1 MDIIG
6 HFCGHLVIAVYDE
19 TVKCLIVTSYFM
31 TNYQVTI
38 TNDIL
43 NLISEIDE
51 FKGKWQAINTLS
63 PDRLKM
69 LKKSATIESI
79 ASSTRIEG
87 VKLTDAQVETL
98 LSNIRKTSF
107 KNRDEE
113 EVAGYSDAMDL
124 ILESFED
131 LKITENH
138 LKQLHSV
145 LLKHSS
151 KDIRHRGEYK
161 KLDNH
166 VVAFDAN
173 GKEIGIVFKTATP
186 FETPMKMADLLEWT
200 NKAFE
205 LKETHPLIITGIFI
219 VVFLAIHPFQD
230 GNGRLSRILTNLLL
244 LKLGY
249 SYIQYS
255 SLESIIEDNKDL
267 YYKNLRDCQTT
278 LETKKIRFEN
288 WILFFL
294 KSLKKQKDNLEKKV
308 KSEKI
313 LQENFGELHLEIL
326 KILKNHNRLAVSEIQ
341 RLTGANRSTIKVKL
355 RDLIEMKKIQSFG
368 KGRGVTYAI
377 SEAI

>member
-1 MDIIG
+1 MD
-6 HFCGHLVIAVYDE
+6 
-19 TVKCLIVTSYFM
+19 
-31 TNYQVTI
+31 NYQVII
-38 TNDIL
+38 TNEIL

-87 VKLTDAQVETL
+87 VKLTDEQVETL
-98 LSNIRKTSF
+98 LSKIRTTSF

-131 LKITENH
+131 LKLTENH
-138 LKQLHSV
+138 LKQLHFI
-145 LLKHSS
+145 LLQHSS

-166 VVAFDAN
+166 IVAFDAS

-186 FETPMKMADLLEWT
+186 FETPLKMADLLSWA

-205 LKETHPLIITGIFI
+205 LKLTHPLISTGIFI

-230 GNGRLSRILTNLLL
+230 GNGRLSRVLTNLLL

-255 SLESIIEDNKDL
+255 SLESVIEDNKDL
-267 YYKNLRDCQTT
+267 YYKNLHSCQAT
-278 LETKKIRFEN
+278 LESKKIKFEN

-308 KSEKI
+308 KVEKI
-313 LQENFGELHLEIL
+313 LQENFHSLHLEIL
-326 KILKNHNRLAVSEIQ
+326 KILKHHNSLSISEIQ
-341 RLTGANRSTIKVKL
+341 RLSQANRNTLKVKL
-355 RDLIEMKKIQSFG
+355 KELVGMKKIKSFG
-368 KGRGVTYAI
+368 KGRGITYTI
-377 SEAI
+377 STN

>member
-1 MDIIG
+1 M
-6 HFCGHLVIAVYDE
+6 
-19 TVKCLIVTSYFM
+19 S
-31 TNYQVTI
+31 NYQVAI
-38 TNDIL
+38 TNEIL

-87 VKLTDAQVETL
+87 VQLTDAQVETL
-98 LSNIRKTSF
+98 LSKVRKKSF
-107 KNRDEE
+107 KSRDEE
-113 EVAGYSDAMDL
+113 EVVGYSDAMDF

-138 LKQLHSV
+138 IKQLHAI

-166 VVAFDAN
+166 VVAIDAK
-173 GKEIGIVFKTATP
+173 GKEIGVIFKTATP
-186 FETPMKMADLLEWT
+186 FKTPMKMADLIEWT

-205 LKETHPLIITGIFI
+205 LKEIHPLIITGIFI

-230 GNGRLSRILTNLLL
+230 GNGRISRILTNLLL

-255 SLESIIEDNKDL
+255 SLESIIEDNKDA
-267 YYKNLRDCQTT
+267 YYKNLRDCQIT
-278 LETKKIRFEN
+278 LEAKKIKFEN

-313 LQENFGELHLEIL
+313 LQENFGEIHLEIL

-341 RLTGANRSTIKVKL
+341 RLSGANRNTLKVKL
-355 RDLIEMKKIQSFG
+355 RELVEMKKIKTFG
-368 KGRGVTYAI
+368 KGRGVVY
-377 SEAI
+377 EAC

>member
-1 MDIIG
+1 M
-6 HFCGHLVIAVYDE
+6 V
-19 TVKCLIVTSYFM
+19 
-31 TNYQVTI
+31 NYQVTI
-38 TNDIL
+38 TNEIL

-63 PDRLKM
+63 PDRLRM

-87 VKLTDAQVETL
+87 VKLTDAQIETL
-98 LSNIRKTSF
+98 LSNINKTSF
-107 KNRDEE
+107 KSRDEE

-124 ILESFED
+124 ILTSFEN
-131 LKITENH
+131 LNLNENH
-138 LKQLHSV
+138 LKQLHSI

-166 VVAFDAN
+166 VVAFDAK

-186 FETPMKMADLLEWT
+186 FETPMKMADLLEWS
-200 NKAFE
+200 NKVFS

-219 VVFLAIHPFQD
+219 VIFLAIHPFQD

-249 SYIQYS
+249 NYVQYS
-255 SLESIIEDNKDL
+255 SLESVIEDNKDL
-267 YYKNLRDCQTT
+267 YYKNLRDCQKT
-278 LETKKIRFEN
+278 LDAKKIKFEN

-294 KSLKKQKDNLEKKV
+294 KSLKKQKDNLERKV
-308 KSEKI
+308 KVEKI
-313 LQENFGELHLEIL
+313 LQENFHELHLEIL
-326 KILKNHNRLAVSEIQ
+326 KILKSHNRLAVSEIQ
-341 RLTGANRSTIKVKL
+341 KLTGANRSTLKVKL
-355 RDLIEMKKIQSFG
+355 RDLIEMRKIKTLG
-368 KGRGVTYAI
+368 KGRGVVYEI
-377 SEAI
+377 N

>member
-1 MDIIG
+1 M
-6 HFCGHLVIAVYDE
+6 
-19 TVKCLIVTSYFM
+19 S
-31 TNYQVTI
+31 NYQVAI
-38 TNDIL
+38 TNEIL

-51 FKGKWQAINTLS
+51 FKGKWQAVNTLS

-87 VKLTDAQVETL
+87 VQLTDAQVETL
-98 LSNIRKTSF
+98 LSKVRKKSF
-107 KNRDEE
+107 KSRDEE
-113 EVAGYSDAMDL
+113 EVVGYSDAMDF

-131 LKITENH
+131 LKITQNH
-138 LKQLHSV
+138 IKQLHAI

-166 VVAFDAN
+166 VVAIDAK
-173 GKEIGIVFKTATP
+173 GKEIGVIFKTATP
-186 FETPMKMADLLEWT
+186 FKTPMKMADLIEWT

-205 LKETHPLIITGIFI
+205 LKEIHPLIITGIFI

-230 GNGRLSRILTNLLL
+230 GNGRISRILTNLLL

-255 SLESIIEDNKDL
+255 SLESIIEDNKDA
-267 YYKNLRDCQTT
+267 YYKNLRDCQIT
-278 LETKKIRFEN
+278 LEAKKIKFEG

-308 KSEKI
+308 ALEKI

-326 KILKNHNRLAVSEIQ
+326 KVLKNHKRLAVSEIQ
-341 RLTGANRSTIKVKL
+341 RLSGANRNTLKVKL
-355 RDLIEMKKIQSFG
+355 RELVEMRKIKTFG
-368 KGRGVTYAI
+368 KGRGVVYEI
-377 SEAI
+377 V

>member
-1 MDIIG
+1 
-6 HFCGHLVIAVYDE
+6 
-19 TVKCLIVTSYFM
+19 M

-38 TNDIL
+38 TNEIL

-51 FKGKWQAINTLS
+51 FKGKWQAINMLS

-87 VKLTDAQVETL
+87 VQLTDSQVETL
-98 LSNIRKTSF
+98 LSKVRKKSF
-107 KNRDEE
+107 KSRDEE
-113 EVAGYSDAMDL
+113 EVVGYSDAMDF

-138 LKQLHSV
+138 IKQLHAI

-166 VVAFDAN
+166 VVAIDTK
-173 GKEIGIVFKTATP
+173 GKEIGIIFKTATP
-186 FETPMKMADLLEWT
+186 FKTPMKMADLIEWT
-200 NKAFE
+200 SKAFE
-205 LKETHPLIITGIFI
+205 LKEIHPLIITGIFI

-230 GNGRLSRILTNLLL
+230 GNGRISRILTNLLL

-255 SLESIIEDNKDL
+255 SLESIIEDNKDA
-267 YYKNLRDCQTT
+267 YYKNLRDCQIT
-278 LETKKIRFEN
+278 LEAKKIKFEN

-308 KSEKI
+308 KAEKI
-313 LQENFGELHLEIL
+313 MQENFGELHLEIL
-326 KILKNHNRLAVSEIQ
+326 KILKNYNRLAISDIQ
-341 RLTGANRSTIKVKL
+341 RLTKANRSTLKAKL
-355 RDLIEMKKIQSFG
+355 RDLIEMRKIKTFG
-368 KGRGVTYAI
+368 KGRGVVYEI
-377 SEAI
+377 F

>member
-1 MDIIG
+1 M
-6 HFCGHLVIAVYDE
+6 
-19 TVKCLIVTSYFM
+19 S
-31 TNYQVTI
+31 NYQVTI
-38 TNDIL
+38 TNEIL

-87 VKLTDAQVETL
+87 VQLTDAQVETL
-98 LSNIRKTSF
+98 LSKVRKKSF
-107 KNRDEE
+107 KSRDEE
-113 EVAGYSDAMDL
+113 EVVGYSDAMDF

-131 LKITENH
+131 LKITQNH
-138 LKQLHSV
+138 IKQLHSI

-166 VVAFDAN
+166 VVAIDAK
-173 GKEIGIVFKTATP
+173 GKEIGVIFKTATP
-186 FETPMKMADLLEWT
+186 FKTPMKMADLIEWT

-205 LKETHPLIITGIFI
+205 LKEIHPLIITGIFI

-230 GNGRLSRILTNLLL
+230 GNGRISRILTNLLL

-249 SYIQYS
+249 GYIQYS
-255 SLESIIEDNKDL
+255 SLESIIEDNKDA
-267 YYKNLRDCQTT
+267 YYKNLRDCQIT
-278 LETKKIRFEN
+278 LEAKKIKFEN

-308 KSEKI
+308 KAEKI

-326 KILKNHNRLAVSEIQ
+326 KVLKNHNRLAVSEIQ
-341 RLTGANRSTIKVKL
+341 RLSGANRNTLKVKL
-355 RDLIEMKKIQSFG
+355 RELVEMKKIKTFG
-368 KGRGVTYAI
+368 KGRGVVYEI
-377 SEAI
+377 N

>member
-6 HFCGHLVIAVYDE
+6 HFYGHLVSRLYRRAINYYRIII
-19 TVKCLIVTSYFM
+19 LIKFFM
-31 TNYQVTI
+31 IDYKVSIN
-38 TNDIL
+38 NEIL

-98 LSNIRKTSF
+98 LSNINKTSF
-107 KNRDEE
+107 KNRDEG

-124 ILESFED
+124 ILTNSED
-131 LKITENH
+131 LNLNENH
-138 LKQLHSV
+138 LKQLHSI

-166 VVAFDAN
+166 VVAFDAS
-173 GKEIGIVFKTATP
+173 GKEIGVVFRTATP
-186 FETPMKMADLLEWT
+186 FETPMKMAGLLEWT
-200 NKAFE
+200 NKSFL
-205 LKETHPLIITGIFI
+205 LKETHPLLITGIFI
-219 VVFLAIHPFQD
+219 VIFLAIHPFQD
-230 GNGRLSRILTNLLL
+230 RNGRISRILTNLLL

-249 SYIQYS
+249 NYIQYS
-255 SLESIIEDNKDL
+255 SLESIVEDNKDL
-267 YYKNLRDCQTT
+267 YYKNLRDCQKT
-278 LETKKIRFEN
+278 LDAKNIKFKN

-308 KSEKI
+308 KVEKI
-313 LQENFGELHLEIL
+313 LQENFTNFI
-326 KILKNHNRLAVSEIQ
+326 
-341 RLTGANRSTIKVKL
+341 
-355 RDLIEMKKIQSFG
+355 
-368 KGRGVTYAI
+368 
-377 SEAI
+377 

>member
-1 MDIIG
+1 
-6 HFCGHLVIAVYDE
+6 
-19 TVKCLIVTSYFM
+19 M

-38 TNDIL
+38 TNEIL

-87 VKLTDAQVETL
+87 VQLTDAQVETL
-98 LSNIRKTSF
+98 LSKVRKKSF
-107 KNRDEE
+107 KSRDEE
-113 EVAGYSDAMDL
+113 EVVGYSDAMDF

-138 LKQLHSV
+138 IKQLHAI

-166 VVAFDAN
+166 VVAIDAK
-173 GKEIGIVFKTATP
+173 GKEIGVIFKTTTP
-186 FETPMKMADLLEWT
+186 FKTPMKMADLIEWT

-205 LKETHPLIITGIFI
+205 LKEIHPLIITGIFI

-230 GNGRLSRILTNLLL
+230 GNGRISRILTNLFL

-255 SLESIIEDNKDL
+255 SLESIIEDNKDA
-267 YYKNLRDCQTT
+267 YYKNLRDCQIT
-278 LETKKIRFEN
+278 LEAKKIKFEN

-308 KSEKI
+308 KAEKI

-326 KILKNHNRLAVSEIQ
+326 KVLKNHNRLAVSEIQ
-341 RLTGANRSTIKVKL
+341 RLSGANRNTLKVKL
-355 RDLIEMKKIQSFG
+355 RELVEMKKIKTFG
-368 KGRGVTYAI
+368 KGRGVVYEI
-377 SEAI
+377 V

>member
-1 MDIIG
+1 M
-6 HFCGHLVIAVYDE
+6 
-19 TVKCLIVTSYFM
+19 S
-31 TNYQVTI
+31 NYQVAI
-38 TNDIL
+38 TNEIL

-87 VKLTDAQVETL
+87 VQLTDAQVETL
-98 LSNIRKTSF
+98 LSKVRKKSF

-113 EVAGYSDAMDL
+113 EVVGYSDAMDF

-138 LKQLHSV
+138 IKQLHAI

-166 VVAFDAN
+166 VVAIDAK
-173 GKEIGIVFKTATP
+173 GKEIGVIFKTATP
-186 FETPMKMADLLEWT
+186 FKTPMKMADLIEWT

-205 LKETHPLIITGIFI
+205 LKEIHPLIITGIFI

-230 GNGRLSRILTNLLL
+230 GNGRISRILTNLLL

-255 SLESIIEDNKDL
+255 SLESIIEDNKDA
-267 YYKNLRDCQTT
+267 YYKNLRDCQIT
-278 LETKKIRFEN
+278 LEAKKIKFEN

-308 KSEKI
+308 KAEKI

-326 KILKNHNRLAVSEIQ
+326 KVLKNHNRLAVSEIQ
-341 RLTGANRSTIKVKL
+341 RLSGANRNTLKVKL
-355 RDLIEMKKIQSFG
+355 RELVEMKKIKTFG
-368 KGRGVTYAI
+368 KGRGVVYEI
-377 SEAI
+377 V

>member
-1 MDIIG
+1 
-6 HFCGHLVIAVYDE
+6 
-19 TVKCLIVTSYFM
+19 M
-31 TNYQVTI
+31 TKYKVTI
-38 TNDIL
+38 TNEIL
-43 NLISEIDE
+43 NLISELDE

-63 PDRLKM
+63 SDRLRM
-69 LKKSATIESI
+69 LKKSATIESA

-98 LSNIRKTSF
+98 LSKLNKKSF
-107 KNRDEE
+107 KSRDEE
-113 EVAGYSDAMDL
+113 EVVGYSDAMDL

-131 LKITENH
+131 LKLTGNH
-138 LKQLHSV
+138 LKQLHLI

-151 KDIRHRGEYK
+151 KYVRHRGKYK

-166 VVAFDAN
+166 VVAFDAK

-200 NKAFE
+200 SKAFE

-219 VVFLAIHPFQD
+219 VIFLAIHPFQD
-230 GNGRLSRILTNLLL
+230 GNGRLSRIITNLLL

-249 SYIQYS
+249 NYIQYS

-267 YYKNLRDCQTT
+267 YYKNLRDCQST
-278 LETKKIRFEN
+278 LEAKKIKFEN

-308 KSEKI
+308 KAEKI
-313 LQENFGELHLEIL
+313 LQENFHQLHLKIL
-326 KILKNHNRLAVSEIQ
+326 KILKNHNHLSVSEIQ
-341 RLTGANRSTIKVKL
+341 RLSGANRNTLKVKL
-355 RDLIEMKKIQSFG
+355 RELVEMKKIRSFG
-368 KGRGVTYAI
+368 KGRGVTYGT
-377 SEAI
+377 

>member
-1 MDIIG
+1 MI
-6 HFCGHLVIAVYDE
+6 
-19 TVKCLIVTSYFM
+19 
-31 TNYQVTI
+31 NYKVNI
-38 TNDIL
+38 SNDIL

-51 FKGKWQAINTLS
+51 FKGRWQAINTLS

-87 VKLTDAQVETL
+87 VKLSDAQVETL
-98 LSNIRKTSF
+98 LSNVNKTSF
-107 KNRDEE
+107 RNRDEE

-124 ILESFED
+124 ILKNFDD
-131 LKITENH
+131 LEISENH
-138 LKQLHSV
+138 IKQLHSI

-166 VVAFDAN
+166 VVAFDEN

-186 FETPMKMADLLEWT
+186 FETPMEMKDLVVWI
-200 NKAFE
+200 NKSLE

-244 LKLGY
+244 LKLSY

-278 LETKKIRFEN
+278 LDSKKIKFEN
-288 WILFFL
+288 WLIFFL
-294 KSLKKQKDNLEKKV
+294 KSLKKQKDNLEKKI
-308 KSEKI
+308 KAEKI
-313 LQENFGELHLEIL
+313 LQENFDKLHLHIL
-326 KILKNHNRLAVSEIQ
+326 EILKNHNSLSVSDIQ
-341 RLTGANRSTIKVKL
+341 KLSGANYNTLKVKL
-355 RDLIEMKKIQSFG
+355 KDLVQMKKIVAIG
-368 KGRGVTYAI
+368 KGRGVVYQI
-377 SEAI
+377 RINQN

>member
-1 MDIIG
+1 M
-6 HFCGHLVIAVYDE
+6 
-19 TVKCLIVTSYFM
+19 S
-31 TNYQVTI
+31 NYQVAI
-38 TNDIL
+38 TNEIL

-87 VKLTDAQVETL
+87 VQLTDAQVETL
-98 LSNIRKTSF
+98 LSKVRKKSF
-107 KNRDEE
+107 KSRDEE
-113 EVAGYSDAMDL
+113 EVVGYSDAMDF

-131 LKITENH
+131 LKITQNH
-138 LKQLHSV
+138 IKQLHAI

-166 VVAFDAN
+166 VVAIDAK
-173 GKEIGIVFKTATP
+173 GKEIGVIFKTATP
-186 FETPMKMADLLEWT
+186 FKTPMKMADLIEWT

-205 LKETHPLIITGIFI
+205 LKEIHPLIITGIFI

-230 GNGRLSRILTNLLL
+230 GNGRISRILTNLLL

-255 SLESIIEDNKDL
+255 SLESIIEDNKDA
-267 YYKNLRDCQTT
+267 YYKNLRDCQIT
-278 LETKKIRFEN
+278 LEAKKIKFEG

-308 KSEKI
+308 ALEKI

-326 KILKNHNRLAVSEIQ
+326 KVLKNHKRLAVSEIQ
-341 RLTGANRSTIKVKL
+341 RLSGANRNTLKVKL
-355 RDLIEMKKIQSFG
+355 RELVEMRKIKTFG
-368 KGRGVTYAI
+368 KGRGVVYEI
-377 SEAI
+377 V

>member
-1 MDIIG
+1 M
-6 HFCGHLVIAVYDE
+6 
-19 TVKCLIVTSYFM
+19 S
-31 TNYQVTI
+31 NYQVTI
-38 TNDIL
+38 TNEIL

-87 VKLTDAQVETL
+87 VQLTDAQVETL
-98 LSNIRKTSF
+98 LSKVRKKSF
-107 KNRDEE
+107 KSRDEE
-113 EVAGYSDAMDL
+113 EVIGYSDATDF

-138 LKQLHSV
+138 IKQLHAI

-166 VVAFDAN
+166 VVAIDAK
-173 GKEIGIVFKTATP
+173 GKEIGVIFKTATP
-186 FETPMKMADLLEWT
+186 FKTPMKMADLIEWT

-205 LKETHPLIITGIFI
+205 LKEIHPLIIAGIFI

-230 GNGRLSRILTNLLL
+230 GNGRISRILTNLLL

-255 SLESIIEDNKDL
+255 SLESIIEDNKDA
-267 YYKNLRDCQTT
+267 YYKNLRDCQIT
-278 LETKKIRFEN
+278 LEAKKIKFEN

-308 KSEKI
+308 KAEKI

-326 KILKNHNRLAVSEIQ
+326 KVLKNHNRLAVSEIQ
-341 RLTGANRSTIKVKL
+341 RLSGANRNTLKVKL
-355 RDLIEMKKIQSFG
+355 RELVEMKKIKTFG
-368 KGRGVTYAI
+368 KGRGVTYEI
-377 SEAI
+377 NN

>member
-1 MDIIG
+1 MN
-6 HFCGHLVIAVYDE
+6 
-19 TVKCLIVTSYFM
+19 
-31 TNYQVTI
+31 NYQVTI
-38 TNDIL
+38 TNEIL

-87 VKLTDAQVETL
+87 VQLTDAQVETL
-98 LSNIRKTSF
+98 LSKVRKKSF
-107 KNRDEE
+107 KSRDEE
-113 EVAGYSDAMDL
+113 EVVGYSDAMDF

-131 LKITENH
+131 LKITQNH
-138 LKQLHSV
+138 IKQLHAI

-166 VVAFDAN
+166 VVAIDAK
-173 GKEIGIVFKTATP
+173 GKEIGVIFKTATP
-186 FETPMKMADLLEWT
+186 FKTPMKMADLIEWT

-205 LKETHPLIITGIFI
+205 LKEIHPLIITGIFI

-230 GNGRLSRILTNLLL
+230 GNGRISRILTNLLL

-255 SLESIIEDNKDL
+255 SLESIIEDNKDA
-267 YYKNLRDCQTT
+267 YYKNLRDCQIT
-278 LETKKIRFEN
+278 LEAKKIKFEG

-308 KSEKI
+308 ALEKI

-326 KILKNHNRLAVSEIQ
+326 KVLKNHKRLAVSEIQ
-341 RLTGANRSTIKVKL
+341 RLSGANRNTLKVKL
-355 RDLIEMKKIQSFG
+355 RELVEMKKIKTFG
-368 KGRGVTYAI
+368 KGRGVVYEI
-377 SEAI
+377 V

>member
-1 MDIIG
+1 M
-6 HFCGHLVIAVYDE
+6 
-19 TVKCLIVTSYFM
+19 S
-31 TNYQVTI
+31 NYQVAI
-38 TNDIL
+38 TNEIL

-87 VKLTDAQVETL
+87 VQLTDAQVETL
-98 LSNIRKTSF
+98 LSKVRKKSF
-107 KNRDEE
+107 KSRDEE
-113 EVAGYSDAMDL
+113 EVVGYSDAMDF

-138 LKQLHSV
+138 IKQLHAI

-166 VVAFDAN
+166 VVAIDAK
-173 GKEIGIVFKTATP
+173 GKEIGVIFKTATP
-186 FETPMKMADLLEWT
+186 FKTPMKMADLIEWT

-205 LKETHPLIITGIFI
+205 LKEIHPLIITGIFI

-230 GNGRLSRILTNLLL
+230 GNGRISRILTNLLL
-244 LKLGY
+244 LKPGY

-255 SLESIIEDNKDL
+255 SLESIIEDNKDA
-267 YYKNLRDCQTT
+267 YYKNLRDCQIT
-278 LETKKIRFEN
+278 LEAKKIKFEN

-313 LQENFGELHLEIL
+313 LQENFGEIHLEIL

-341 RLTGANRSTIKVKL
+341 RLSGANRNTLKVKL
-355 RDLIEMKKIQSFG
+355 RELVEMKKIKTFG
-368 KGRGVTYAI
+368 KGRGVVY
-377 SEAI
+377 EAC

>member
-1 MDIIG
+1 M
-6 HFCGHLVIAVYDE
+6 
-19 TVKCLIVTSYFM
+19 S
-31 TNYQVTI
+31 NYQVAI
-38 TNDIL
+38 TNEIL

-87 VKLTDAQVETL
+87 VQLTDAQVETL
-98 LSNIRKTSF
+98 LSKVRKKSF
-107 KNRDEE
+107 KSRDEE
-113 EVAGYSDAMDL
+113 EVVGYSDAMDF

-138 LKQLHSV
+138 IKQLHAI

-166 VVAFDAN
+166 VVAIDAK
-173 GKEIGIVFKTATP
+173 GKEIGVIFKTATP
-186 FETPMKMADLLEWT
+186 FKTPMKMADLIEWT

-205 LKETHPLIITGIFI
+205 LKEIHPLIITGIFI

-230 GNGRLSRILTNLLL
+230 GNGRISRILTNLLL

-255 SLESIIEDNKDL
+255 SLESIIEDNKDA
-267 YYKNLRDCQTT
+267 YYKNLRDCQIT
-278 LETKKIRFEN
+278 LEAKKIKFEG

-294 KSLKKQKDNLEKKV
+294 RSLKKQKDNLEKKV
-308 KSEKI
+308 KAEKI
-313 LQENFGELHLEIL
+313 LQENFGELHLKIL
-326 KILKNHNRLAVSEIQ
+326 KVLKNHNRLAVSEIQ
-341 RLTGANRSTIKVKL
+341 RLSGANRNTLKVKL
-355 RDLIEMKKIQSFG
+355 RELVEMKKIKTFG
-368 KGRGVTYAI
+368 KGRGVVYEI
-377 SEAI
+377 F

>member
-1 MDIIG
+1 
-6 HFCGHLVIAVYDE
+6 
-19 TVKCLIVTSYFM
+19 M
-31 TNYQVTI
+31 TKYKITI
-38 TNDIL
+38 TNEIL
-43 NLISEIDE
+43 NLISELDE

-63 PDRLKM
+63 PDRLRM
-69 LKKSATIESI
+69 LKKSATIESV

-98 LSNIRKTSF
+98 LSKIKKKSF
-107 KNRDEE
+107 RSRDEE
-113 EVAGYSDAMDL
+113 EVVGYSDAMDL
-124 ILESFED
+124 ILENFED
-131 LKITENH
+131 LKLTENH
-138 LKQLHSV
+138 LKQLHSI

-151 KDIRHRGEYK
+151 KDVRHRGEYK

-166 VVAFDAN
+166 VVAFDAK

-200 NKAFE
+200 NKAFD

-219 VVFLAIHPFQD
+219 VIFLAIHPFQD

-244 LKLGY
+244 LKLCY

-278 LETKKIRFEN
+278 LEAKKIKFEN

-294 KSLKKQKDNLEKKV
+294 KSLKKQKDNLERKV
-308 KSEKI
+308 KAEKI
-313 LQENFGELHLEIL
+313 LQENFHELHLKIL
-326 KILKNHNRLAVSEIQ
+326 KILKNHNHLSVSEIQ
-341 RLTGANRSTIKVKL
+341 RLSDANRNTLKVKL
-355 RDLIEMKKIQSFG
+355 RELVEMKKIRSFG
-368 KGRGVTYAI
+368 KGRGVTYGI
-377 SEAI
+377 S

>member
-1 MDIIG
+1 M
-6 HFCGHLVIAVYDE
+6 
-19 TVKCLIVTSYFM
+19 S
-31 TNYQVTI
+31 NYQVTI
-38 TNDIL
+38 TNEIL

-87 VKLTDAQVETL
+87 VQLTDAQVETL
-98 LSNIRKTSF
+98 LSKVRKKSF
-107 KNRDEE
+107 KSRDEE
-113 EVAGYSDAMDL
+113 EVVGYSDAMDF

-131 LKITENH
+131 LKITQNH
-138 LKQLHSV
+138 IKQLHSI

-166 VVAFDAN
+166 VVAIDAK
-173 GKEIGIVFKTATP
+173 GKEIGVIFKTATP
-186 FETPMKMADLLEWT
+186 FKTPMKMADLIEWT

-205 LKETHPLIITGIFI
+205 LKEIHPLIITGIFI

-230 GNGRLSRILTNLLL
+230 GNGRISRILTNLLL

-255 SLESIIEDNKDL
+255 SLESIIEDNKDA
-267 YYKNLRDCQTT
+267 YYKNLRDCQIT
-278 LETKKIRFEN
+278 LEAKKIKFEN
-288 WILFFL
+288 WISFFL

-308 KSEKI
+308 KAEKI

-326 KILKNHNRLAVSEIQ
+326 KVLKNHNRLAVSEIQ
-341 RLTGANRSTIKVKL
+341 RLSGANRNTLKVKL
-355 RDLIEMKKIQSFG
+355 RELVEMKKIKTFG
-368 KGRGVTYAI
+368 KGRGVVYEI
-377 SEAI
+377 N

>member
-1 MDIIG
+1 MSD
-6 HFCGHLVIAVYDE
+6 
-19 TVKCLIVTSYFM
+19 
-31 TNYQVTI
+31 YQVTI
-38 TNDIL
+38 TNEIL

-87 VKLTDAQVETL
+87 VQLTDAQVETL
-98 LSNIRKTSF
+98 LSKVRKKSF
-107 KNRDEE
+107 KSRDEE
-113 EVAGYSDAMDL
+113 EVVGYSDAMDF

-138 LKQLHSV
+138 IKQLHAI

-166 VVAFDAN
+166 VVAIDAK
-173 GKEIGIVFKTATP
+173 GKEIGVIFKTATP
-186 FETPMKMADLLEWT
+186 FKTPMKMADLVEWT

-205 LKETHPLIITGIFI
+205 LKEIHPLIITGIFI
-219 VVFLAIHPFQD
+219 VVLLAIHPFQD
-230 GNGRLSRILTNLLL
+230 GNGRISRILTNLLL

-255 SLESIIEDNKDL
+255 SLESIIEDNKDA
-267 YYKNLRDCQTT
+267 YYKNLRDCQIT
-278 LETKKIRFEN
+278 LEAKKIKFEN

-308 KSEKI
+308 KAEKI
-313 LQENFGELHLEIL
+313 LQENFGELHLKIL
-326 KILKNHNRLAVSEIQ
+326 KVLKNHNRLAVSKIQ
-341 RLTGANRSTIKVKL
+341 HLSGANRNTLKVKL
-355 RDLIEMKKIQSFG
+355 RELVEMKKIKTFG
-368 KGRGVTYAI
+368 KGRGVVYEI
-377 SEAI
+377 F

>member
-1 MDIIG
+1 M
-6 HFCGHLVIAVYDE
+6 
-19 TVKCLIVTSYFM
+19 S
-31 TNYQVTI
+31 NYQVAI
-38 TNDIL
+38 TNEIL

-87 VKLTDAQVETL
+87 VQLTDAQVETL
-98 LSNIRKTSF
+98 LSKVKKKSF
-107 KNRDEE
+107 KSRDEE
-113 EVAGYSDAMDL
+113 EVVGYSDAMDF

-138 LKQLHSV
+138 IKQLHAI

-166 VVAFDAN
+166 VLAIDAK
-173 GKEIGIVFKTATP
+173 GKEIGVIFKTATP
-186 FETPMKMADLLEWT
+186 FKTPMKMADLIEWT

-205 LKETHPLIITGIFI
+205 LKEIHPLIITGIFI
-219 VVFLAIHPFQD
+219 VVFLSIHPFQD
-230 GNGRLSRILTNLLL
+230 GNGRISRILTNLLL

-255 SLESIIEDNKDL
+255 SLESIIEDNKDA
-267 YYKNLRDCQTT
+267 YYKNLRDCQIT
-278 LETKKIRFEN
+278 LEAKKIKFEG

-308 KSEKI
+308 ALEKI

-326 KILKNHNRLAVSEIQ
+326 KVLKNHKRLAVSEIQ
-341 RLTGANRSTIKVKL
+341 RLSGANRNTLKVKL
-355 RDLIEMKKIQSFG
+355 RELVEMRKIKTFG
-368 KGRGVTYAI
+368 KGRGVVYEI
-377 SEAI
+377 V

>member
-1 MDIIG
+1 MVLR
-6 HFCGHLVIAVYDE
+6 FK
-19 TVKCLIVTSYFM
+19 TNPFM
-31 TNYQVTI
+31 TNYKVTI
-38 TNDIL
+38 TNEIL

-51 FKGKWQAINTLS
+51 FKGRWRAINTLS

-98 LSNIRKTSF
+98 LSKIKRTSF

-113 EVAGYSDAMDL
+113 EVVGYSDAMDL
-124 ILESFED
+124 VSENFED
-131 LKITENH
+131 LKLTENH
-138 LKQLHSV
+138 LKQLHSI

-161 KLDNH
+161 KLNNH
-166 VVAFDAN
+166 VAAFDAK

-186 FETPMKMADLLEWT
+186 FATPMKMAELLAWT

-205 LKETHPLIITGIFI
+205 LKEIHPLIVTGIFI
-219 VVFLAIHPFQD
+219 VIFLAIHPFQD

-249 SYIQYS
+249 SYIQFS
-255 SLESIIEDNKDL
+255 SLESVIENNKDL
-267 YYKNLRDCQTT
+267 YYKNLRDCQIT
-278 LETKKIRFEN
+278 LDSKKNKFEN

-294 KSLKKQKDNLEKKV
+294 KSLRKQKDNLEKKI

-326 KILKNHNRLAVSEIQ
+326 KILKNHKQLAISDIQ
-341 RLTGANRSTIKVKL
+341 RLTKANRSTLKVKL
-355 RDLIEMKKIQSFG
+355 RELLEMKKIKTFG
-368 KGRGVTYAI
+368 KKRGVVYDI
-377 SEAI
+377 LEVN